1 MLGLAVIPATLQLIG
16 FIMMPETPRWLAAK
30 VKSVIHLAGM
40 IFYIMYALIETVYSM
55 LFNYY

>member
-30 VKSVIHLAGM
+30 VKSVIHCHC
-40 IFYIMYALIETVYSM
+40 IERA
-55 LFNYY
+55 